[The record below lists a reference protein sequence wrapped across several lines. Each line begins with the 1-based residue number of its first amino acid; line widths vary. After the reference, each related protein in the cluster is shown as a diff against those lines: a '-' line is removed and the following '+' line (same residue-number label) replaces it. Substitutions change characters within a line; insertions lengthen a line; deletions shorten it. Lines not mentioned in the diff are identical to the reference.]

1 MPRSASPPA
10 APAPGAPARAV
21 PDAPTPLAS
30 PSPWHLRPAT
40 PADVPALAALYASC
54 ARTLG
59 PSRYTPEQVAVWA
72 SFGAD
77 LAGFTDYVLKADTWV
92 AVVAAG
98 SRVDLQQGP
107 PAGVAPL
114 GFSGVDD
121 GGEVNSLYVRPDMMR
136 RGLAGQ
142 LLAHGLGRAQARGL
156 QRFAAWA
163 TPFSLPVF
171 QRAGFVLVERVRAE
185 FAGAMFERIRVATR

>member
-1 MPRSASPPA
+1 MPCSASPPV
-10 APAPGAPARAV
+10 APIPA
-21 PDAPTPLAS
+21 TPEAQAQPAS
-30 PSPWHLRPAT
+30 PSPWRLRPAT
-40 PADVPALAALYASC
+40 LDDVPALAALYANC

-59 PSRYTPEQVAVWA
+59 PGCYSPEQVAAWA

-77 LAGFTDYVLKADTWV
+77 LAGFADYVLGADTWV
-92 AVVAAG
+92 AVTGAG
-98 SRVDLQQGP
+98 LGVDALPGDP
-107 PAGVAPL
+107 DGAAPL

-121 GGEVNSLYVRPDMMR
+121 GAEVKSLYVRPDMMR

-142 LLAHGLGRAQARGL
+142 LLALGLGRAQMRGI
-156 QRFAAWA
+156 QRVAAWA

-185 FAGAMFERIRVATR
+185 FAGAMFERIRVERR

>member
-1 MPRSASPPA
+1 MPCSASQPA
-10 APAPGAPARAV
+10 APNSAAPEAPV
-21 PDAPTPLAS
+21 DPAP
-30 PSPWHLRPAT
+30 PSPWRLRLAT
-40 PADVPALAALYASC
+40 PADVPALAALYATC

-59 PSRYTPEQVAVWA
+59 HGSYTPEQVAAWA

-77 LAGFTDYVLKADTWV
+77 LAGFAGYVLKADTWV
-92 AVVAAG
+92 VVAAPG
-98 SRVDLQQGP
+98 LGTDPQWE
-107 PAGVAPL
+107 PADAAPL
-114 GFSGVDD
+114 GFSGIDD
-121 GGEVNSLYVRPDMMR
+121 CGEVKSLYVRPDTMR

-142 LLAHGLGRAQARGL
+142 LLAHALARAHARGI

-185 FAGAMFERIRVATR
+185 FAGAMFERIRVAR